1 MFQCLT
7 PWEQILIPENKHHPS
22 VLQDYLEALEAAAQ
36 STPDKDEKLIY
47 GFAELKYRMDGG
59 GKCPLCRA
67 HVRHVVP
74 VSSTRENGEKIEYEC
89 LCQRCLL
96 GEVGMATE
104 VVLKIGDARVTYM
117 RDAGRTDK
125 ITRTFVAPVKM
136 KSTSTGA

>member
-1 MFQCLT
+1 M
-7 PWEQILIPENKHHPS
+7 
-22 VLQDYLEALEAAAQ
+22 EAAAQ
-36 STPDKDEKLIY
+36 SSPDKDEKLIY
-47 GFAELKYRMDGG
+47 GYAEMKYRMDGG

-96 GEVGMATE
+96 GEVGLSTE
-104 VVLKIGDARVTYM
+104 VVIKVGDARVTYT
-117 RDAGRTDK
+117 RDTKNNDK